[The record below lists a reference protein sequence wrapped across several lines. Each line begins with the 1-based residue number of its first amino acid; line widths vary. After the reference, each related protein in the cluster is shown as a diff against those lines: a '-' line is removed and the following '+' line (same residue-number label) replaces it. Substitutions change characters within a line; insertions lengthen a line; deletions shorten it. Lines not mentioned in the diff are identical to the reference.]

1 MGRGALVPACDY
13 FQRLVPK
20 EKGRTWVQAI
30 GALEHRSDARDG
42 TNVGKGIEVGNRQ
55 LM

>member
-1 MGRGALVPACDY
+1 MGQGALVPACDY

-30 GALEHRSDARDG
+30 GALEQGSDVRDG
-42 TNVGKGIEVGNRQ
+42 TSVGKGIEVGNRQ